1 MVRLRNLEE
10 GEEDRTM
17 IEINNLTT
25 NPVDEGFLKKIV
37 LKVLEEEGKKQQDLS
52 IAFVG
57 QGRIRK
63 LNKRYRAKNRVT
75 DVLSFSGQKIGKEKF
90 ITPPKNTE
98 GLGEVVICLREVKKN
113 AKKFD
118 SSFEKELTVCL
129 IHGILH
135 ILGYEH
141 EKDKEQAKKMEEKQ
155 KYYLSQQNII

>member
-1 MVRLRNLEE
+1 
-10 GEEDRTM
+10 M

-25 NPVDEGFLKKIV
+25 NPVDEVFLKKIA
-37 LKVLEEEGKKQQDLS
+37 LKVLEEEKKEQQELS

-57 QGRIRK
+57 QGRMRK

-75 DVLSFSGQKIGKEKF
+75 DVLSFSGQKIGKDKF
-90 ITPPKNTE
+90 IIPPKQTQ

-113 AKKFD
+113 ARKLN

-135 ILGYEH
+135 LLGYEH
-141 EKDKEQAKKMEEKQ
+141 EKDIEQAKKMDDKQ
-155 KYYLSQQNII
+155 KYYFSQSF